1 MLPLAAMG
9 ATNALLPGV
18 DADARRMVATR
29 AIRSLGDGF
38 ASVALAAYLSERG
51 FNAFE
56 IGALVT
62 VALFGKSVATLV
74 AGFVVDRFGRRRT
87 LMAGSLLV
95 SASGVAFALAEP
107 YWLLLVVAFFGTM
120 SPSAGDFS
128 LFQPVEQAALA
139 TTTETSRR
147 TWIYARY
154 TLFGSLAF
162 ALGSLASGAAGPVA
176 GLTGLDLATTLRWA
190 FALYGLTGL
199 AMLATYRPLSPAVE
213 LESPVGAPRGRLRE
227 SRGTVFRLSGLF
239 AVDAFGGGLAVQAVM
254 AVWLFERFGLSI
266 EEAALIFFA
275 ARLLSTFSLLLA
287 PAITARIG
295 IVETMA
301 YAHLP
306 SNLALMAAPL
316 MPTLPLVLAALFVR
330 QALSPI
336 DIAPRTTLIVS
347 VVTPEER
354 APAASVTNVVRTLSA
369 AASPALGGALLAIG
383 PWGLPLLVGGA
394 LKVAY
399 DGALLVVFRR
409 IQLRG

>member
-1 MLPLAAMG
+1 MLPLAAMRL
-9 ATNALLPGV
+9 TNALLPGV

-62 VALFGKSVATLV
+62 VALFGKSVATLI

-95 SASGVAFALAEP
+95 SASGVAFALSEP

-139 TTTETSRR
+139 TTTERSRR
-147 TWIYARY
+147 TWVYARY
-154 TLFGSLAF
+154 TLFGSIAF
-162 ALGSLASGAAGPVA
+162 AFGSLASGAAGPVA
-176 GLTGLDLATTLRWA
+176 DATGVDLATTLRWA
-190 FALYGLTGL
+190 FALYGLTGI
-199 AMLATYRPLSPAVE
+199 AMLATYRPLSRAVE
-213 LESPVGAPRGRLRE
+213 LETTGTASRGQLRE

-254 AVWLFERFGLSI
+254 AVWLFDRFGISI
-266 EEAALIFFA
+266 EEAAVIFFA

-287 PAITARIG
+287 PPITARIG
-295 IVETMA
+295 IIETMA

-306 SNLALMAAPL
+306 ANIALMVAPL
-316 MPTLPLVLAALFVR
+316 MPTLPLVLVALFVR

-347 VVTPEER
+347 IVTPEER

-369 AASPALGGALLAIG
+369 AASPALGGALLAVG

-394 LKVAY
+394 LKAGY
-399 DGALLVVFRR
+399 DAALLVVFRR
-409 IQLRG
+409 IQLRD

>member
-9 ATNALLPGV
+9 VTNALLPGV

-62 VALFGKSVATLV
+62 VALFGKSVATLI

-107 YWLLLVVAFFGTM
+107 YWLLLVVAFVGTM

-139 TTTETSRR
+139 TTTETARR
-147 TWIYARY
+147 TWVYARY

-176 GLTGLDLATTLRWA
+176 DITGLELATTLRWA
-190 FALYGLTGL
+190 FALYGLTGI

-213 LESPVGAPRGRLRE
+213 LETSDTALRE

-239 AVDAFGGGLAVQAVM
+239 AIDAFGGGLAVQAVM
-254 AVWLFERFGLSI
+254 AVWLFERFGISI
-266 EEAALIFFA
+266 EEAAVIFFA

-287 PAITARIG
+287 PPITARIG
-295 IVETMA
+295 IIETMA

-306 SNLALMAAPL
+306 ANIALMVAPL
-316 MPTLPLVLAALFVR
+316 MPTLPLVLVALFVR

-347 VVTPEER
+347 VVSPEER

-369 AASPALGGALLAIG
+369 AASPALGGALLAVG

-394 LKVAY
+394 LKAGY
-399 DGALLVVFRR
+399 DAALLVTFRR
-409 IQLRG
+409 IQLRD